1 MTSKF
6 STDALLSLVLLAYP
20 RAFRRRFGAEIR
32 ADFHRAL
39 REYAASSA
47 SDSDAGTS
55 STSSTSGTSGT
66 STRTSSTSRTYSTPR
81 TPFFLRTLVTLLVTG
96 LAERRSAVARW
107 LLWPGHQPH
116 LYEPSGR
123 HAMFWETLRT
133 DLRHTLRLAAR
144 TPLFT
149 TLTVLA
155 LALGIG
161 ATSAIFAVVNGVL
174 LQPLPYRD
182 MDRLVNVWS
191 NVMLEG
197 RDRNPISPA
206 NFLDFQ
212 RMNATLDGI
221 EGYFSFVTP
230 LELVT
235 HEGSEVAFSV
245 QVTPN
250 LFSLLGRSAALGRTF
265 TSDATEPEVLLSHG
279 YWQRRFGGDPS
290 IVGRTLQ
297 ISNFAFQVVGV
308 MPDDFVFPYG
318 GMLGP
323 GGFTRVTRVD
333 MWVPIVYSGPVA
345 RANRMLTESGQLV
358 RNVHWW
364 GAVGRLKPGVTV
376 EQAQAD
382 FETVA
387 AQLAQAYPDSNKGWS
402 ATVVST
408 LDQTVGTIRPALLI
422 LMAGIA
428 GILLMAS
435 VNVANLLLARAIA
448 RERELATRV
457 ALGAGRSRLVRQLL
471 TESVVFS
478 AAGGLVGLVV
488 MWWAVRALV
497 AAAPPHLPRIDEVSI
512 DWRVLV
518 VAAATTMVTGV
529 LVGLFPALSSSGV
542 NPQASLQ
549 DHSRGAVGGSTR
561 RRRLRAALVVA
572 EVAIAVALT
581 TGVGLLL
588 RSFLGVMSVNPGF
601 DTEHLLTW
609 QMNIPDRLQSAD
621 DRRAFY
627 RDFFARMEA
636 LPGVERVGGTTRIP
650 LGSTMVTT
658 TIQIDGRP
666 VPVAELPEVQFR
678 RAMHDYF
685 GAMGIPVV
693 RGRGFTLEDGPTAP
707 PVAVINEA
715 MAARLFPGQD
725 PIGQRVRMG
734 PNPTGDWTTI
744 IGVIGDIRHGGLEE
758 TPQPELY
765 ITYLQNP
772 PVAPF
777 IVVRVAGDPS
787 AIAESV
793 RREAQAIDKDLPVY
807 DMRTMETLRSESVAE
822 RRFVLLL
829 VGAFGVLA
837 LGLAAIGVYG
847 VMSLVVSERTRE
859 VGVRLALGAEPWRL
873 LGMVVGQAARLA
885 AVGAAIGALVALPL
899 APLLSSQLFGV
910 EATDPVTFVGVPIV
924 LLVIAMLAALVP
936 ARRASATDPLTALR
950 VE

>member
-1 MTSKF
+1 MNW
-6 STDALLSLVLLAYP
+6 TDRLLSLALLAYP
-20 RAFRRRFGAEIR
+20 RAFRRRFGAEMR
-32 ADFHRAL
+32 ADFHREL
-39 REYAASSA
+39 RTPAGSA
-47 SDSDAGTS
+47 DPRI
-55 STSSTSGTSGT
+55 SGT
-66 STRTSSTSRTYSTPR
+66 TRTTSTSRTSRTRTARIPR
-81 TPFFLRTLVTLLVTG
+81 TLRTLGTFVLSG
-96 LAERRSAVARW
+96 LAERQSAVQRW
-107 LLWPGHQPH
+107 LWWPGHQPH

-174 LQPLPYRD
+174 LRSLPYRAT
-182 MDRLVNVWS
+182 DRLVNVWS
-191 NVMLEG
+191 NVTAEG
-197 RDRNPISPA
+197 RPRNPISPA
-206 NFLDFQ
+206 NFVDFQ
-212 RMNATLDGI
+212 RLNSTLDGL

-235 HEGSEVAFSV
+235 NEGSEVVFSV

-250 LFSLLGRSAALGRTF
+250 LFGLLGRSAAVGRTF
-265 TSDATEPEVLLSHG
+265 AADATEPEVLLSHG

-290 IVGRTLQ
+290 IVGKTLQ
-297 ISNFAFQVVGV
+297 ISNFAFNVVGV
-308 MPDDFVFPYG
+308 MPADFVFPYG

-323 GGFTRVTRVD
+323 GGFTRVTRIDV
-333 MWVPIVYSGPVA
+333 WVPIAFSGPAA

-364 GAVGRLKPGVTV
+364 GAVGRLKPGATIA
-376 EQAQAD
+376 QAQAD

-387 AQLAQAYPDSNKGWS
+387 AQLAQTYPDTNTGWS

-408 LDQTVGTIRPALLI
+408 LDQTVGSIRPALLI
-422 LMAGIA
+422 LLAGIA
-428 GILLMAS
+428 AILLMAS

-448 RERELATRV
+448 RERELATRA

-471 TESVVFS
+471 TESVVYS
-478 AAGGLVGLVV
+478 VAGGVVGLVV

-497 AAAPPHLPRIDEVSI
+497 AAAPPHLPRIDEVSV
-512 DWRVLV
+512 DLRVLT
-518 VAAATTMVTGV
+518 VAFGITMLTGV
-529 LVGLFPALSSSGV
+529 LVGLFPALSSAGV
-542 NPQASLQ
+542 NPQATLQ
-549 DHSRGAVGGSTR
+549 DQSRGAAGGSLR
-561 RRRLRAALVVA
+561 RRRVRAGLVVA

-588 RSFLGVMSVNPGF
+588 RSFLGVLSVNPGF

-609 QMNIPDRLQSAD
+609 QMNLPDRLQSAD
-621 DRRAFY
+621 ERRAFY
-627 RDFFARMEA
+627 RDFFERMEA

-658 TIQIDGRP
+658 TMQIDGRP

-685 GAMGIPVV
+685 SAMGIPIV

-707 PVAVINEA
+707 PVAVINETLA
-715 MAARLFPGQD
+715 TRLFPGQD
-725 PIGQRVRMG
+725 PIGQRVRIG
-734 PNPTGDWTTI
+734 SGQTGAWTTI
-744 IGVIGDIRHGGLEE
+744 IGVIGDVRHGGLEE
-758 TPQPELY
+758 TPQPELS

-777 IVVRVAGDPS
+777 IVLRVTGDPS

-793 RREAQAIDKDLPVY
+793 RREARAIDKDLPVY
-807 DMRTMETLRSESVAE
+807 DMRTMEALRSEAVAE

-829 VGAFGVLA
+829 VSAFGVLA

-859 VGVRLALGAEPWRL
+859 VGVRLALGAEPSRL
-873 LGMVVGQAARLA
+873 LRMIVGQAARLA
-885 AVGAAIGALVALPL
+885 AVGAVIGILAALPL
-899 APLLSSQLFGV
+899 TPLLGSQLYGV
-910 EATDPVTFVGVPIV
+910 GATDPVTFVGVPLA
-924 LLVIAMLAALVP
+924 LLVVAMLAALVP
-936 ARRASATDPLTALR
+936 ARRAAVTDPLTALR